1 MVTLFGSLFLEGK
14 KRLFL
19 FICRFIAVKT
29 VFIALMR
36 DFVAMKTVV
45 ITDYH
50 GPHGNDD
57 RLHGEKLRTSRKKG
71 GKILWRKQE
80 VFRFVREYS
89 ILRKLRFTTLLHL
102 LHLDW
107 QNRNGIWMRCPLH
120 DACCYLV
127 NAWVGQNVR
136 TIWAGISGEI
146 EKWREEGLLFI
157 FSCYK
162 LFWLTETIILI
173 SLL

>member
-89 ILRKLRFTTLLHL
+89 ILRKFGFSRMS
-102 LHLDW
+102 
-107 QNRNGIWMRCPLH
+107 QIPENRLTNDRLFPLYRQIICRH
-120 DACCYLV
+120 ITKD
-127 NAWVGQNVR
+127 
-136 TIWAGISGEI
+136 TILMDKSQSGTD
-146 EKWREEGLLFI
+146 LFFI
-157 FSCYK
+157 
-162 LFWLTETIILI
+162 
-173 SLL
+173 

>member
-1 MVTLFGSLFLEGK
+1 M
-14 KRLFL
+14 
-19 FICRFIAVKT
+19 KT

-36 DFVAMKTVV
+36 TSSPWRRSSLLTIMDLTATTTVF
-45 ITDYH
+45 TEKNCA
-50 GPHGNDD
+50 PHG
-57 RLHGEKLRTSRKKG
+57 KKG
-71 GKILWRKQE
+71 GKILWRKRE

-136 TIWAGISGEI
+136 IIWAGISGEI

-162 LFWLTETIILI
+162 LFRLTETIILI

>member
-19 FICRFIAVKT
+19 FICRFIAMKT

-57 RLHGEKLRTSRKKG
+57 RLHGEKLRTSREKG
-71 GKILWRKQE
+71 WSKRE

-102 LHLDW
+102 LRLD
-107 QNRNGIWMRCPLH
+107 
-120 DACCYLV
+120 
-127 NAWVGQNVR
+127 
-136 TIWAGISGEI
+136 
-146 EKWREEGLLFI
+146 
-157 FSCYK
+157 
-162 LFWLTETIILI
+162 
-173 SLL
+173 